1 MKQESFVDY
10 YEILQVSSN
19 ADSET
24 IERVFRLLAK
34 RYHTDNQRTGD
45 ADKFTMLS
53 EAYQVLSQPEKRA
66 AYDVKYE
73 EGRALQWK
81 IFDEASPSEGVDT
94 DRRIQQGI
102 LSILYITRRRDA
114 LRPGVGVIELERLL
128 GVPQRHLDFHFWY
141 LKEKGWIQRTDNG
154 QFAITVSG
162 VDAVAENNLLLR
174 KDRLLPIGAEF
185 SRNAEAA
192 NDFNPDRTA
201 FLSGHQTE
209 LSS

>member
-1 MKQESFVDY
+1 MYQESFVDY
-10 YEILQVSSN
+10 YEILQVSPN

-45 ADKFTMLS
+45 AGKFTMLS
-53 EAYQVLSQPEKRA
+53 EAYEVLSQPEKRA

-174 KDRLLPIGAEF
+174 KDRLLPIDAEF
-185 SRNAEAA
+185 SRNAEASS
-192 NDFNPDRTA
+192 DFNTDRTA
-201 FLSGHQTE
+201 FLTDHQTE